1 MATPPTRQLLLQQ
14 ARVQLRLACRDAEE
28 AVAGLET
35 AFGRLVELLSRDEG
49 LDETR
54 ATEALAVVMEAWPLL
69 QFHDR
74 QRQRLEHLDL
84 ALALAGEPR
93 PTREA
98 LAELE
103 RAFTLPEE
111 RDALTRL
118 RRGEPWRRVA
128 DDPWRDDGPPSE
140 LF

>member
-1 MATPPTRQLLLQQ
+1 MATPPTRRLLLEQ

-28 AVAGLET
+28 AVTGLES
-35 AFGRLVELLSRDEG
+35 ALGRLAALLSQG
-49 LDETR
+49 KLDE
-54 ATEALAVVMEAWPLL
+54 AGAAEALAVVMEAWPLL

-93 PTREA
+93 PTRKA

-111 RDALTRL
+111 RDALMRL
-118 RRGEPWRRVA
+118 RRGEPWRQVA